1 MQLRVTTPRQLIPA
15 AIICP
20 MILGWIAQEGESLGF
35 YHDPVG
41 LTVMTVVMIL
51 VLLTV
56 IAVGVGSIDAS
67 ERRRVSAEHLL
78 RESEMDYRD
87 LFESGGVGICRTSA
101 DGRIL
106 KANDAF
112 AHILGYA
119 DQAALLSVRAQ
130 DLYANPADRVMV
142 TAAIEANGYAV
153 TEVEFR
159 RADGT
164 VLWVENHARI
174 MDGDGRDG
182 ARYEGALIDIS
193 QRKRLE
199 LQFLQAQ
206 KMEAVGRLAGGV
218 AHDFNNLL
226 TVIRSYCD
234 LILLDLP
241 NDLPVRGD
249 IGEISQ
255 AADRAAALARQLLT
269 FSRRQVLH
277 LQVLNANTSVQQLDG
292 MLRRLLPSS
301 VHCRAQLGAD
311 LGSIRADSGHIDQLL
326 MNLAINGSDAMPD
339 GGELKIETSNATLSH
354 AYAELHTGVVAGEYV
369 LITVSDSGTGMDK
382 ETLSHIFEP
391 FFTTKAV
398 GKGTGLGLATVF
410 GIVEQNHGHVCVDS
424 ELGKGTTFKIY
435 FPRVAE
441 APLVTVVPSPCE
453 AAGKNGVSR
462 TVLVVEDDDSVRG
475 TIVKVLERQKYQV
488 LQAAHGQEGLRVSAD
503 FQGKIDLVISDVM
516 MPVLGGREFVERLVA
531 ARSESR
537 ILLTSGYTD
546 DHVLKHGQTDP
557 AFEVLEKPF
566 TVAELV
572 AKVEEVLA

>member
-1 MQLRVTTPRQLIPA
+1 
-15 AIICP
+15 
-20 MILGWIAQEGESLGF
+20 MILGWIAQEGERLGV
-35 YHDPVG
+35 YRNPVG
-41 LTVMTVVMIL
+41 ITVMTVATIL
-51 VLLTV
+51 ALLGV
-56 IAVGVGSIDAS
+56 IAVGVGSIRGS

-78 RESEMDYRD
+78 RESEMDYSD

-112 AHILGYA
+112 VHILGYA
-119 DQAALLSVRAQ
+119 NQAALLSIRAQ
-130 DLYANPADRVMV
+130 DLYANPADRAMV
-142 TAAIEANGYAV
+142 TEAIEATGYAV

-159 RADGT
+159 RADGS
-164 VLWVENHARI
+164 VFWVENHARI
-174 MDGDGRDG
+174 MDGERRDG

-199 LQFLQAQ
+199 MQFLQAQ

-249 IGEISQ
+249 IDEISH

-269 FSRRQVLH
+269 FSRRQVLQ

-301 VHCRAQLGAD
+301 VHCRVHLGVD

-326 MNLAINGSDAMPD
+326 MNLAINGSDAMPS
-339 GGELKIETSNATLSH
+339 GGELTITTANATLSH

-382 ETLSHIFEP
+382 DILAHIFEP

-410 GIVEQNHGHVCVDS
+410 GIVEQNHGHVCVESD
-424 ELGKGTTFKIY
+424 LGKGTRFKIY

-441 APLVTVVPSPCE
+441 APPATIVPTPC
-453 AAGKNGVSR
+453 AAGGENGVSR
-462 TVLVVEDDDSVRG
+462 TVLVVEDDESVRG

-488 LQAAHGQEGLRVSAD
+488 LQAAHGQEGLRISAD

-516 MPVLGGREFVERLVA
+516 MPILGGREFVERLLA
-531 ARSESR
+531 ERSESQV
-537 ILLTSGYTD
+537 LLTSGYTD
-546 DHVLKHGQTDP
+546 DDILKHGQINP
-557 AFEVLEKPF
+557 AFGFLEKPF

-572 AKVEEVLA
+572 AKVEEALG